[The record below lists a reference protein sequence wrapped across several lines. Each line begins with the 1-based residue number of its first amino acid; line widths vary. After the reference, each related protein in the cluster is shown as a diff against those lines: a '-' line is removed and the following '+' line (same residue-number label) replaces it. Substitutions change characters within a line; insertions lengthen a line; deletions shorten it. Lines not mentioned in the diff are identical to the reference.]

1 MNSTK
6 DLYQGVK
13 KQTNKFRPT
22 VDNIKDIDN
31 KVLCEGEEVKNRWK
45 QYCYDL
51 YKKNNNITTIITNT
65 DNYGIWHE
73 NPPPLHSEVEKAIQE
88 IKKGK
93 SPSTDEIA
101 SELI

>member
-1 MNSTK
+1 ME
-6 DLYQGVK
+6 
-13 KQTNKFRPT
+13 
-22 VDNIKDIDN
+22 DIDN

-45 QYCYDL
+45 QFCYDL

-65 DNYGIWHE
+65 DNYGIRHE
-73 NPPPLHSEVEKAIQE
+73 DPSPLYSEVEKAIRE

-93 SPSTDEIA
+93 SPGIDEIA